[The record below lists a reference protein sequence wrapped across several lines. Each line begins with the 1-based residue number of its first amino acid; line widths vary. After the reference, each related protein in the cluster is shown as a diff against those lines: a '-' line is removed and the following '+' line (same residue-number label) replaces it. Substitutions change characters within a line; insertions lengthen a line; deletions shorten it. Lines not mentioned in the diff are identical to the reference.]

1 MKKRIVFV
9 VTVIALLLASLAQAD
24 VKVQTGSPRAAK
36 VNAAEAARA
45 AAAPAPT
52 VLNTESWT
60 GTRAIIFDA
69 ATKTLRKPN
78 ATEVAQMVAHLQQM
92 TARRERT
99 PKMLQATRTG
109 GARQGSIE
117 GEQANVVVA
126 RALPDGRYETLC
138 VHTFDEAAEYLG
150 LKRTAPGTGNR

>member
-9 VTVIALLLASLAQAD
+9 VIAAAMLLAGIVQAD
-24 VKVQTGSPRAAK
+24 VKVETGSPRAAK

-52 VLNTESWT
+52 VLSSWT

-92 TARRERT
+92 TTRRERT
-99 PKMLQATRTG
+99 AKMLQADRTG
-109 GARQGSIE
+109 GTRQGSIE

-126 RALPDGRYETLC
+126 RALADGSYETLC
-138 VHTFDEAAEYLG
+138 VHTFEEAAEYLG
-150 LKRTAPGTGNR
+150 LKRVAPGSGNQ